1 MDPTKP
7 AISIAFEGT
16 LSDGSLGEFS
26 SGHASIDGAMDA
38 LQELHR
44 KYRLIICTSAPVSM
58 HEAIS
63 DWVIRNRGGRYFTFE
78 VTNKRP
84 SAAYY
89 IEKRA
94 VKFDSWSQV
103 VSLLG

>member
-16 LSDGSLGEFS
+16 ISDGSLGEFS
-26 SGHASIDGAMDA
+26 RGHASIEGAMDA
-38 LQELHR
+38 LQELNR
-44 KYRLIICTSAPVSM
+44 KYRLIICTSAPASKL
-58 HEAIS
+58 EEIS
-63 DWVIRNRGGRYFTFE
+63 DWIIRNRGARYFTFE

-84 SAAYY
+84 AAAYY
-89 IEKRA
+89 VEKRA
-94 VKFDSWSQV
+94 VEFKNWQQV